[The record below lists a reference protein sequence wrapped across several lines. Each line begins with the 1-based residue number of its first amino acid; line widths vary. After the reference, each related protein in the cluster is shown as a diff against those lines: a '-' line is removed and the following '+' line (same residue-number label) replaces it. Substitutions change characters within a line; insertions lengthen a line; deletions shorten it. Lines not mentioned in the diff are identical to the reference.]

1 MTYLILRFSSLGNV
15 AMSVPVIE
23 SVARLQPQD
32 TFVVLAKKRL
42 EPLFEGMSNVHF
54 YELDAHIKPLTA
66 FANVKRL
73 YGIEQ
78 LIDLQDN
85 WATRI
90 IRLVARMHK
99 IHSHVIEYGRK
110 DKRLL
115 CMRGYKHSQPLP
127 TEFDRYEMTFHKAG
141 LKTDK
146 AFSCLPVNT
155 DACKTL
161 VGLYGEKNK
170 PWIGVAPFAKSRT
183 NMLPYKRMKEVIS
196 NLSQHARVYLFGA
209 GEIEC
214 EMLRQW
220 ASVLPDVVSVAGMLP
235 LEQELE
241 LMRQLDVMLC
251 MDSAN
256 QHLASL
262 VGLRVVSL
270 WCGTHPYMGFYA
282 WKQNPDDC
290 LQKPLSCR
298 PCTIHG
304 TKLCQYGNYLCQQF
318 DKDEILDVL
327 LKPKTDNN
335 HII

>member
-32 TFVVLAKKRL
+32 TFVVMARKRL
-42 EPLFEGMSNVHF
+42 APLFAGMPNVHF
-54 YELDAHIKPLTA
+54 SELDAHIRPLAA
-66 FANVKRL
+66 FLSVRRQL
-73 YGIEQ
+73 GIGTI
-78 LIDLQDN
+78 IDLQDN
-85 WATRI
+85 GATRL
-90 IRLVARMHK
+90 IRMVARLFG
-99 IHSHVIEYGRK
+99 IRSYVVEYGRK

-115 CMRGYKHSQPLP
+115 CMKGYKNSQPLP
-127 TEFDRYEMTFHKAG
+127 TEFERYEATFNKAG
-141 LKTDK
+141 LHTDR
-146 AFSCLPVNT
+146 AFSVLPVNT
-155 DACKTL
+155 DGCQTL
-161 VGLYGEKNK
+161 VRLYGEKK
-170 PWIGVAPFAKSRT
+170 EPWIGVAPFAKSRT
-183 NMLPYKRMKEVIS
+183 NMLPYKRTKEVIAA
-196 NLSQHARVYLFGA
+196 LSKNARVYLFGA

-220 ASVLPDVVSVAGMLP
+220 ASVFPNVVSVAGVLP

-262 VGLRVVSL
+262 VGLRAVSL
-270 WCGTHPYMGFYA
+270 WCGTHPYTGFYA
-282 WKQNPDDC
+282 WKQDPADC

-298 PCTIHG
+298 PCTVHG
-304 TKLCQYGNYLCQQF
+304 AKICKFGNYLCQQF

-327 LKPKTDNN
+327 LKNKD
-335 HII
+335 